1 MNPTALHHATP
12 TPLDLARQNVRDQY
26 PTPAWVV
33 AELVRHID
41 RLEARNATHAA

>member
-1 MNPTALHHATP
+1 MTDLTALET
-12 TPLDLARQNVRDQY
+12 ARINVRDQF

-41 RLEARNATHAA
+41 RLEARNA